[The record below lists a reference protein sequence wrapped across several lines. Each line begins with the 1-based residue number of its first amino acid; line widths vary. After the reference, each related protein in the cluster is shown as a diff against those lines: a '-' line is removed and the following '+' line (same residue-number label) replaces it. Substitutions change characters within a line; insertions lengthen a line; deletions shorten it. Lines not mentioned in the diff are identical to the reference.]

1 MMKEILDKRKR
12 TVGFVDGSTIYNLSR
27 EIAGHVESNEIK
39 DRLNTVVG
47 FVDKNKILDRDY
59 RIVAYF
65 FDNWVEGAYSR
76 KLGYAL
82 TDDLDELACAA
93 AYLSI
98 LQHHWI

>member
-1 MMKEILDKRKR
+1 MKEILDKRKR
-12 TVGFVDGSTIYNLSR
+12 TVGFVDGSTIYSLSR

-39 DRLNTVVG
+39 DRFNTVVG
-47 FVDKNKILDRDY
+47 FVDKNKILDRNC

-82 TDDLDELACAA
+82 TDNLDEQACATS
-93 AYLSI
+93 LDI
-98 LQHHWI
+98 IVDEKLF